1 MQKPMHRSVA
11 KEIMWQITILF
22 SLQVFSPAI
31 APDRGPLCT
40 ARLRHAVWFAG
51 VVIINGIRINQLGN

>member
-1 MQKPMHRSVA
+1 MQKPTIRSVA

-31 APDRGPLCT
+31 APDGGQLACGT
-40 ARLRHAVWFAG
+40 G
-51 VVIINGIRINQLGN
+51 VVRG